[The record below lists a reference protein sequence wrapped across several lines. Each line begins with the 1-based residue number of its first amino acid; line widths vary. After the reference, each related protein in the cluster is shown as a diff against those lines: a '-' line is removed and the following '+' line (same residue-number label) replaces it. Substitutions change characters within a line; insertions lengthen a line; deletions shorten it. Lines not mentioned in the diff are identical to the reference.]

1 MGNLQEELVYD
12 DGGGRAVIKSSVF
25 NTLSLETL
33 LDIQM
38 EMPSRQIFRPVV
50 QGRPGLWA
58 SANSAQAVSLDEI
71 ISE

>member
-50 QGRPGLWA
+50 QGRPGL
-58 SANSAQAVSLDEI
+58 
-71 ISE
+71 